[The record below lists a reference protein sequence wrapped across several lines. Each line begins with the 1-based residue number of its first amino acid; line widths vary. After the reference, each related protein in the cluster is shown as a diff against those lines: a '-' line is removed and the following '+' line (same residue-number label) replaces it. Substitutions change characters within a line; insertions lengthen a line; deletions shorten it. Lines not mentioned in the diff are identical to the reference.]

1 MLSTQVVSNPIKPN
15 ALFLEQIFCMP
26 LYYSEMEFKD
36 YLYEH
41 NFYNFSIS
49 PNCKVGENKSEHLYH
64 KTYIF
69 GQDHT
74 RKQKHPHTR
83 FQRACSEGRAIPPPV
98 RHKPSPISHKAQQ
111 PLSLM
116 GNVAQ
121 KQHHNAEQKEGS
133 EVRLTVVKTRLRHPI
148 TAIPSPSLV
157 FHLPKESASIFFKGF
172 L

>member
-83 FQRACSEGRAIPPPV
+83 FQRARSEGRAIPPPSDTNPL
-98 RHKPSPISHKAQQ
+98 PSVTKLSNLC
-111 PLSLM
+111 PLWAMWPRSSITTQNRRRDLKSDSL
-116 GNVAQ
+116 
-121 KQHHNAEQKEGS
+121 
-133 EVRLTVVKTRLRHPI
+133 
-148 TAIPSPSLV
+148 
-157 FHLPKESASIFFKGF
+157 
-172 L
+172 